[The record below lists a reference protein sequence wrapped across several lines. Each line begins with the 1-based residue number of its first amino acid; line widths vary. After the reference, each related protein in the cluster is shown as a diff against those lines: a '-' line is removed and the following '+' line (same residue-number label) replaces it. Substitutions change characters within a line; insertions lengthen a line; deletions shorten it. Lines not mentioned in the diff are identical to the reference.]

1 MPELSILIPSRNE
14 PWLKPTVED
23 ILRNARADT
32 EVIVILDG
40 GWPVEPLEQHERV
53 TLVYHPKAV
62 GQRAG
67 TNEAARLSTAKYV
80 MKLDAHCS
88 LAEGFDVELL
98 AAAKELGSL
107 VTQIPTQKNLHVF
120 DWVCANQGQA
130 PCDWRQYQGPTPP
143 KCGKCGGSV
152 RKEILWKPR
161 RGVTTHTWRF
171 DSELHFQYW
180 GDYSSREEF
189 KNTDFPE
196 TMSCLGA
203 CFFMER
209 ERYWQLGGMDEAHGS
224 WGQMGTEVGCKSWL
238 SGGRM
243 VTNKRTWFAH
253 LFRTQ
258 GGDFS
263 FPYEIHGSDQ
273 EKARV
278 YSRNLWRSNGWPGQ
292 IHPLSWLI
300 EHFAPV
306 PGWEKTNEQRSVP
319 LSEMQK
325 DIARSEG
332 PAVRDG
338 EESRVQV
345 SPGSKGVV
353 YYSDCR
359 GDETILQ
366 AARKQLQ
373 RASLLPIVAVTL
385 APVPFFDRGKDLLR
399 NVVLEKERG
408 YLTMFEQI
416 LRGVEESDAD
426 FIFFAEHDVLY
437 DKSHFDFV
445 PPRRDT
451 FYYNL
456 NVWKVDATTGRALH
470 YITRQTSGLCAARP
484 LLLEHYRKRVER
496 VKRDG
501 FSRKIG
507 FEPGSHARAERIDD
521 FGAADWQSA
530 VPNVDIRH
538 SKNLTSSRWTKEE
551 FRSQR
556 NCQGWTEGDSVP
568 GWPGQTKGRFAEWLA
583 DVVKER

>member
-23 ILRNARADT
+23 ILRNSRADT

-40 GWPVEPLEQHERV
+40 GWPVEPLEQNERV

-80 MKLDAHCS
+80 MKLDAHCA

-98 AAAKELGSL
+98 AAAKELGPD

-120 DWVCANQGQA
+120 DWVCKGADCG
-130 PCDWRQYQGPTPP
+130 WRGYQGPTQQSCP
-143 KCGKCGGSV
+143 KCKGSWADFV
-152 RKEILWKPR
+152 EREIKWKPR
-161 RGVTTHTWRF
+161 RGVTTYTWRF
-171 DSELHFQYW
+171 DNELHFQYW
-180 GDYSSREEF
+180 GEYSQREEF

-209 ERYWQLGGMDEAHGS
+209 ERYWKLGGMDEAHGS

-273 EKARV
+273 EKARI
-278 YSRNLWRSNGWPGQ
+278 YSRKLWRSNGWPGQ
-292 IHPLSWLI
+292 IRPLSWI
-300 EHFAPV
+300 VEHFAPV
-306 PGWEKTNEQRSVP
+306 PGWEKTNEQGSVP
-319 LSEMQK
+319 LSEVRK

-332 PAVRDG
+332 PGMRDG
-338 EESRVQV
+338 EESRLQV
-345 SPGSKGVV
+345 RTGSKGAV

-366 AARKQLQ
+366 AARKQL
-373 RASLLPIVAVTL
+373 RRVTNGHRIVGVTL
-385 APVPFFDRGKDLLR
+385 GMLPESHGFDR
-399 NVVLEKERG
+399 VIALEKERG

-416 LRGVEESDAD
+416 LRGVEEQDAD
-426 FIFFAEHDVLY
+426 YVFLCEHDVLY

-445 PPRRDT
+445 PPRDDT

-456 NVWKVDATTGRALH
+456 NVWKVDAATGRALH

-501 FSRKIG
+501 FSRKMG
-507 FEPGSHARAERIDD
+507 FEPGSHHRAERVDD
-521 FGAADWQSA
+521 HGAEDWRSA

-538 SKNLTSSRWTKEE
+538 DKNLTGSRWTKEE